1 MFMTA
6 RIYNAAAI
14 TEARISATEMK
25 PDEIRDVVRERYGE
39 IAMKDS
45 SCSCAPNAAAKSRRL
60 GYSDTELADVPEG
73 ANLGLG
79 CGNPQAIAALQP
91 GETVLDLGSGAGFDV
106 FLAGVAVGDTGRVIG
121 VDMTALMISRARAN
135 AVRSGVTNV
144 EFRLGEIEHLPV
156 ADATVDVVM
165 SNCVINLSP
174 EKPQVYGEV
183 LRVLKPGGRLAV
195 SDVVA
200 IVPLPDEIR
209 NDPDHLAGCVAGAA
223 LVEDLRALLLA
234 VGFEDVSIRPKGES
248 REFIQDWSVGREAV
262 DYIASADIAA
272 RRPGA

>member
-1 MFMTA
+1 M
-6 RIYNAAAI
+6 
-14 TEARISATEMK
+14 SATEMK
-25 PDEIRDVVRERYGE
+25 PDEIRDVVQERYGE
-39 IAMKDS
+39 IALEDS
-45 SCSCAPNAAAKSRRL
+45 GCGCAPDCCGPEEAAGGSDAAAKSRRL
-60 GYSDTELADVPEG
+60 GYSDAELADVPEG

-106 FLAGVAVGDTGRVIG
+106 FLAGGAVGDTGRAIG
-121 VDMTALMISRARAN
+121 VDMTASMISRARAN
-135 AVRSGVTNV
+135 AAKAGVTNV

-174 EKPQVYGEV
+174 EKPQVYREA

-200 IVPLPDEIR
+200 TAPLPDEIR
-209 NDPDHLAGCVAGAA
+209 NDPDHLAGCVSGAA
-223 LVEDLRALLLA
+223 LVEDLRAMLLA
-234 VGFEDVSIRPKGES
+234 AGFEDVSIRPKGES
-248 REFIQDWSVGREAV
+248 REFIQDWSVGRDAV

-272 RRPGA
+272 RRPGT